1 MKRVSLVLLMFF
13 AASTA
18 HAVDK
23 VAVVDK
29 NGDNKL
35 TLSEIREVCK
45 LSVSLFNAAD
55 KNKDGLLNVREVRTG
70 KRYLFANC
78 RVDPKK
84 V

>member
-1 MKRVSLVLLMFF
+1 MKQVGLVLLMFF

-18 HAVDK
+18 HAVDR

-45 LSVSLFNAAD
+45 LSASLFNAAD
-55 KNKDGLLNVREVRTG
+55 KNKDGFLNVKEVRTG

-78 RVDPKK
+78 KVDPRK